1 MQSTKM
7 NQLTVVFWNRE
18 DRRLRMVWRMILALL
33 ILAVVVGV
41 LSVVGAALGIGVYV
55 AAGGTLPNISQ
66 PDFTSQ
72 AQELT
77 YHPLVRVFMVV
88 FQGIG
93 MVLGLLV
100 AGRMAD
106 RRKFGDYGFHFNR
119 QWWADLGFGMG
130 LGAVCMAFIFLVEL
144 AFGWIKV
151 TDLTSPGNTLPFA
164 LGIGLAVVNFIL
176 VGVQEELFSR
186 GYLMRNLAEG
196 FNWRGIGPKAALF
209 ISYFI
214 SSSIFGLLHLG
225 NPNTSIISTLNLVVA
240 GLFLGLGF
248 LLTGEL
254 AIPIGLHITWNFF
267 QGNVFGFPVSGGK
280 AGATFIAIQQ
290 GGPDW
295 MTGGAF
301 GPEAGVIGLLA
312 IALGCWLTV
321 VWVKRTRGSAKLQES
336 LAIFKPQLGKSTVA
350 VQPAPEVDDM
360 LQPGQIEA

>member
-1 MQSTKM
+1 MQSIKKHG
-7 NQLTVVFWNRE
+7 LAFIFWNHE
-18 DRRLRMVWRMILALL
+18 EQRLRMLWRMVLALL

-41 LSVVGAALGIGVYV
+41 LAVVGAALGIGVYV
-55 AAGGTLPNISQ
+55 TTGGTLPELSQ
-66 PDFTSQ
+66 PDFTLQ
-72 AQELT
+72 VQKLT
-77 YHPLVRVFMVV
+77 YHPLVRVFMLV

-93 MVLGLLV
+93 MVLGLLL
-100 AGRMAD
+100 AGRLAD
-106 RRKFGDYGFHFNR
+106 RRKFGDYGFHVNR
-119 QWWADLGFGMG
+119 QWWADLGFGLG
-130 LGAVCMAFIFLVEL
+130 LGAVCMVFIFLVEL

-176 VGVQEELFSR
+176 VGVQEEIFSR

-196 FNWRGIGPKAALF
+196 FNWRGIGPRVALL
-209 ISYFI
+209 IGYFI

-225 NPNTSIISTLNLVVA
+225 NPNTSIISTVNLVVA

-280 AGATFIAIQQ
+280 AGATFIAVEQ

-312 IALGCWLTV
+312 IALGCWLTL
-321 VWVKRTRGSAKLQES
+321 VWVKRTRGSAKLRES
-336 LAIFKPQLGKSTVA
+336 LAIFKPQLGKAAVA
-350 VQPAPEVDDM
+350 AQPAA
-360 LQPGQIEA
+360 EAEDAANRSMA